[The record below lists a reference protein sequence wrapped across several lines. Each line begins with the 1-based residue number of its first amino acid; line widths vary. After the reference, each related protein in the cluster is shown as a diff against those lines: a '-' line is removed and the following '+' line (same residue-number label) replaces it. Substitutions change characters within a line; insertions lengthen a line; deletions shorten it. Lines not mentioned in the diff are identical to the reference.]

1 MEKRK
6 LSIDEQIQDMQIK
19 GIKFHI
25 CSELEAKQYLRHN
38 TYYFKLKVYEKNYS
52 NDNKEHQYRDLDFA
66 YLRELSKLDMHIR
79 KMVLDMCLDIEHVL
93 KTRLVY
99 DCTIN
104 PDTDGFDFVNYYL
117 DEDYSRQKKILDRA
131 KGNTA
136 SSLLAANYVRE
147 DGTLK
152 PIPVWVIV
160 ELLSFGDF
168 VNLYTY
174 YHQKFSR
181 YPDYS
186 RYMGSIKYLRNASAH
201 NNCLIGFL
209 KKNQGF
215 SKTLHVMQTLS
226 RARRISD
233 QTRVHKMSIPVV
245 HDFVTLLLV
254 YNDLLSEKQNKNMR
268 SRRMEEI
275 RHFFL
280 DPSGRGRRYANY
292 FDTNATLKE
301 VFQFVCDVLVFIDNE
316 DRNPRSKRLLK
327 TN

>member
-6 LSIDEQIQDMQIK
+6 LSIDEQIEDMQEK
-19 GIKFHI
+19 GIAFDI
-25 CSELEAKQYLRHN
+25 CSIDDAKKYLMHN

-52 NDNKEHQYRDLDFA
+52 NDNRERKYRNLDFE
-66 YLRELSKLDMHIR
+66 YLKELSKLDMHIR
-79 KMVLDMCLDIEHVL
+79 EMVLDMCLDIEHVL

-104 PDTDGFDFVNYYL
+104 PDTDGFDFVQRFLN
-117 DEDYSRQKKILDRA
+117 EDYSRQKKILDRA
-131 KGNTA
+131 KGNTV
-136 SSLLAANYVRE
+136 SSSLAANYVMD

-168 VNLYTY
+168 VNLYTN
-174 YHQKFSR
+174 YHQTYKR

-209 KKNQGF
+209 KKKHGF
-215 SKTLHVMQTLS
+215 KKTFEVMQTLS
-226 RARRISD
+226 RAKKISG
-233 QTRVHKMSIPVV
+233 QTRDHKMSVPVV

-254 YNDLLSEKQNKNMR
+254 YNDLLSVKQNRNMR
-268 SRRMEEI
+268 SRKMDVI
-275 RHFFL
+275 KTFFL
-280 DPSGRGRRYANY
+280 RPDGRGRKHANY
-292 FDTNATLKE
+292 FDTNATLRE
-301 VFQFVCDVLVFIDNE
+301 AFQFICDVLVFIENE
-316 DRNPRSKRLLK
+316 GKNPRSRKLLK